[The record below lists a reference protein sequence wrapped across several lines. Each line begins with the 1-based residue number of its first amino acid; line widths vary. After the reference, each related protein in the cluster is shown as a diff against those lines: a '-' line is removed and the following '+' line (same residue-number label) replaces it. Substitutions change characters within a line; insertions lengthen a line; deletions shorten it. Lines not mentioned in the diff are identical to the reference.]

1 MCATSLLLSLVI
13 NLVQT
18 QGLLCSS
25 FSNSKC
31 VDTLPSPSGLRNVH
45 AHTGWDSCS
54 GELHRQGSGCWEW
67 WPVACRLLS
76 GQHGL
81 APTEWRQGVCHEAS
95 GKRMAKLGRP
105 ADQRKALVRSLTT
118 EVLRHGRI
126 TTTKVSPLPP
136 GSLAPAHHMHACRV
150 ALLIPEGHHL
160 PASAL
165 DWEDIRRIQLHVAG
179 LLLRSAAADLGIVVC
194 AVES

>member
-18 QGLLCSS
+18 QGLQCSS
-25 FSNSKC
+25 FLNSKC

-54 GELHRQGSGCWEW
+54 GKLHREGSGCWSGGL
-67 WPVACRLLS
+67 WPAGCSQGSMALLPQN
-76 GQHGL
+76 G
-81 APTEWRQGVCHEAS
+81 
-95 GKRMAKLGRP
+95 GKVFAMRHQKRIAKLGRP

-165 DWEDIRRIQLHVAG
+165 GWEDIRRIQLHVAG
-179 LLLRSAAADLGIVVC
+179 LLLRSAAADLGSVVC